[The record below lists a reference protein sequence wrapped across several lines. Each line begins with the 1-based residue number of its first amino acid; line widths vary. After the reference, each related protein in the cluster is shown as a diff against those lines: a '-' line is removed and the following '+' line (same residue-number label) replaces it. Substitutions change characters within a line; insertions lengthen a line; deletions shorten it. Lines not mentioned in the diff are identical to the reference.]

1 MAPVDHSNN
10 GIADARALVRSLA
23 PKLGAAELH
32 PASGG
37 SSKIVWHVGEEHIL
51 RIPLHVFASDAMQVE
66 RRLLT
71 RLHGTLGL
79 ATPLPI
85 AVDNARGCDLCQMAP
100 GRPLDWKQWA
110 QLGAAE
116 KAKLALPFAH
126 FLARLH
132 AEIPA
137 DEANALGVPD
147 YVVPNIETLSDRLA
161 KRLGSPARLRLLD
174 SVTAAVP
181 SMAAPGPPLVL
192 LHNDFSHH
200 NIGFDLESS
209 EAVGVFD
216 FGSAFVGDLHRDL
229 RYDPG
234 IPIADDTVVR
244 TYEALSGVQV
254 SRPRQRAWHA
264 LSALENL
271 AYSLD
276 HEGPELQAARW
287 GWVDAVAAWDLG
299 FFDAL

>member
-1 MAPVDHSNN
+1 MDSPRHS
-10 GIADARALVRSLA
+10 GGAVHSGSLRKAARAS
-23 PKLGAAELH
+23 
-32 PASGG
+32 
-37 SSKIVWHVGEEHIL
+37 
-51 RIPLHVFASDAMQVE
+51 
-66 RRLLT
+66 
-71 RLHGTLGL
+71 
-79 ATPLPI
+79 
-85 AVDNARGCDLCQMAP
+85 AV
-100 GRPLDWKQWA
+100 RPLRMHRYAITFVSATITDVPGSWPRAENDPSAA

-147 YVVPNIETLSDRLA
+147 YVVPDIEALSDPLA

-174 SVTAAVP
+174 SMTAAVP

-200 NIGFDLESS
+200 NIGFDPESS

-234 IPIADDTVVR
+234 IPIADATVVR